1 MSYNFACDWRAG
13 FIMDPTKKQRVGYLV
28 SFGGIGMGKEPLKQ
42 DVEVFTPYNVEGGAT
57 NYDKLKIANDK
68 VTVAGVL
75 ESFSWQG
82 GVGDPI
88 CISAY
93 MSAEN
98 ALQIKSLLKMTLKT
112 TSVSP
117 LGWWIGSFDEET
129 KAWFD
134 ECHPKEPLEITG
146 QLNAPGGKDVR
157 LTVADEPTKVAANV
171 DVNVYNIYFEVVPA
185 ANQTCDFHFAT
196 ASGKSFIK
204 RWGLK
209 VGSLA
214 EKALAPAK

>member
-1 MSYNFACDWRAG
+1 
-13 FIMDPTKKQRVGYLV
+13 MDPTKKQRVGYLV
-28 SFGGIGMGKEPLKQ
+28 SFGGLGLKTPLAQ
-42 DVEVFTPYNVEGGAT
+42 DVEVFTPYNVDGGNTA
-57 NYDKLKIANDK
+57 YDKLKIENDK
-68 VTVAGVL
+68 VKVAGVI
-75 ESFSWQG
+75 ESFSWGG

-88 CISAY
+88 CVSAY

-98 ALQIKSLLKMTLKT
+98 ALQIKGLMKMTLKT
-112 TSVSP
+112 TSISQ
-117 LGWWIGSFDEET
+117 LGWWVGSFDEET

-134 ECHPKEPLEITG
+134 ECHPKEPTEITG

-157 LTVADEPTKVAANV
+157 LAVADEPTKVAANV
-171 DVNVYNIYFEVVPA
+171 DVNVYSIYFEVVPA

-214 EKALAPAK
+214 AGALAPAK